1 MTKLS
6 LPLQLS
12 NPDKIYQALVDLI
25 DCVGDE
31 SGPSVM
37 AAVSLT
43 LANQLGDDEIVL
55 EAIELVRNAY
65 SGLDDKKTRPT
76 LITETLVDFFG
87 VEAAKSER

>member
-1 MTKLS
+1 MTKLN

-12 NPDKIYQALVDLI
+12 NPDKIYKALLDLI

-43 LANQLGDDEIVL
+43 LANQLGDDEVVL
-55 EAIELVRNAY
+55 EMLCR
-65 SGLDDKKTRPT
+65 SRKT
-76 LITETLVDFFG
+76 
-87 VEAAKSER
+87 